1 VTSSVEELRR
11 LAKSTP
17 RIVGGAAETAL
28 PQTFVMTFADLAT
41 QQPLGPLGHFD
52 PVTGV
57 GSVIVPNLAPGNYP
71 VVATCVQPTLDLD
84 MLEAG
89 IRKNGA
95 FLQSIGAPADIN
107 SPEFQQFLEDFPGAN
122 GDLFT
127 FLNLIGPSLI
137 QNIVTP
143 GALGVQFFTVLAQ
156 PMTKDDCKKGGWKQF
171 SGLGFKNQGSCI
183 KFVNTHEA
191 PGSPSGAFLED
202 AAKPLD

>member
-1 VTSSVEELRR
+1 
-11 LAKSTP
+11 
-17 RIVGGAAETAL
+17 
-28 PQTFVMTFADLAT
+28 M
-41 QQPLGPLGHFD
+41 
-52 PVTGV
+52 
-57 GSVIVPNLAPGNYP
+57 
-71 VVATCVQPTLDLD
+71 
-84 MLEAG
+84 
-89 IRKNGA
+89 
-95 FLQSIGAPADIN
+95 
-107 SPEFQQFLEDFPGAN
+107 
-122 GDLFT
+122 
-127 FLNLIGPSLI
+127 IGPTLI